1 MEKQVFDFKRG
12 KSININYQFITD
24 QKDDYFNKKSQ
35 NCYEQTDTKKFFIS

>member
-1 MEKQVFDFKRG
+1 MIIFSHKEKTMEKQVFDFKRG

-35 NCYEQTDTKKFFIS
+35 NCY